1 MPRLK
6 LTMLSAGVPP
16 AKHRR
21 CNCRTDR
28 RAEVTPSRPMRSH
41 DAQRRC
47 KHGLTKCHAHTQI
60 TGPDEHDG
68 HSRPSAPG
76 ALREGHRNTN
86 ATRSTPALLSARGAA
101 ARGRRDHRD
110 SAPIASHRIALR
122 KVLSRTIEVDGLHR
136 LAELQEPCGALL
148 RTDHRSRS
156 LDKSTIDTRSLQ
168 DKYEAMLRKAPAS
181 RTLEEL
187 QLLVGWAKQIEF
199 KDEEVKKAV
208 KLEQLCRAMRLQDT
222 ELDELVCKQGDE
234 VRDAIL
240 PPSHLARVRPLVALL
255 VSS

>member
-1 MPRLK
+1 M
-6 LTMLSAGVPP
+6 
-16 AKHRR
+16 
-21 CNCRTDR
+21 
-28 RAEVTPSRPMRSH
+28 
-41 DAQRRC
+41 
-47 KHGLTKCHAHTQI
+47 

-76 ALREGHRNTN
+76 ALRGGHRCTN
-86 ATRSTPALLSARGAA
+86 AIRSTRSTPALLSDSVARGAA
-101 ARGRRDHRD
+101 ARGRREREHRD
-110 SAPIASHRIALR
+110 SAPIAHKIALR
-122 KVLSRTIEVDGLHR
+122 KVLSRTID
-136 LAELQEPCGALL
+136 
-148 RTDHRSRS
+148 
-156 LDKSTIDTRSLQ
+156 DTRSLQ